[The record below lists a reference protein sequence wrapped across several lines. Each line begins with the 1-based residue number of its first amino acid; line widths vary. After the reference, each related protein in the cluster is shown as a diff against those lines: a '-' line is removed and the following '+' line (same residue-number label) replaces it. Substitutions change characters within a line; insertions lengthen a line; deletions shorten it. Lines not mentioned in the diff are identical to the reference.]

1 MSIETIFAWGVRR
14 AQQVQPQRALFRL
27 VVDELPLPGEQPLV
41 FQTLD
46 GLPRSET
53 QIAGKNVHSVGSLN
67 LSNAAA
73 F

>member
-1 MSIETIFAWGVRR
+1 M
-14 AQQVQPQRALFRL
+14 QPQRAVFRL

-46 GLPRSET
+46 GLARTET
-53 QIAGKNVHSVGSLN
+53 HVAGKNIHQFVLRVFCRIGGG
-67 LSNAAA
+67 